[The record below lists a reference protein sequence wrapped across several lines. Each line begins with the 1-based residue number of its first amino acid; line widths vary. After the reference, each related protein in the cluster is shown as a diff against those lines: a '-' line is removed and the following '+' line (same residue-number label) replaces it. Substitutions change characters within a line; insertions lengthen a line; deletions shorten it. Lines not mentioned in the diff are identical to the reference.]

1 MVNKPL
7 DDIPKIVLEKDDVE
21 SFQRTRAQNLKTPG
35 KNKDTTESAGVT
47 SRGPSWLML
56 LLLLTVICGAAVYWS
71 KQQYEVL
78 NQAQQRITDLERRLS
93 ATGEEMDQ
101 SAVAL
106 QVKVAEL
113 TQKTNELWEQMDKL
127 WASAWRRNQSDIADL
142 TKVVTTNKGAA
153 EGQLK
158 QTSSQLTKLQESL
171 QGLQTELAQQ
181 STSQQLLQDTVAD
194 TKLAAQNNEQ
204 QLASMQEKL
213 ISSALGNNNLTNKV
227 EDLNRQIKA
236 LEKRINALPTPATTT
251 P

>member
-1 MVNKPL
+1 
-7 DDIPKIVLEKDDVE
+7 
-21 SFQRTRAQNLKTPG
+21 
-35 KNKDTTESAGVT
+35 
-47 SRGPSWLML
+47 
-56 LLLLTVICGAAVYWS
+56 
-71 KQQYEVL
+71 VL

-106 QVKVAEL
+106 QVKVSEL

-142 TKVVTTNKGAA
+142 SKVVNSNKSAA
-153 EGQLK
+153 DGQINK
-158 QTSSQLTKLQESL
+158 TSAQLTKLQESL

-204 QLASMQEKL
+204 QLSSMQEKL
-213 ISSALGNNNLTNKV
+213 ISSALGNNNLTNKL
-227 EDLNRQIKA
+227 EDLSRQLKA
-236 LEKRINALPTPATTT
+236 LEKRINALSTPVTTT